1 VKTGIYGAGF
11 QPLWFSALYSWGSLK
26 MLVSYPPLALKVLF
40 RSFTDSKALRS
51 LRKGKGRKGKGNS
64 KGKATAKA
72 DPPPAAKDDN
82 QKTRATAKARNG
94 SSCFRQ
100 SGGCRGATTSR
111 EVVVTATTR
120 QAVVIW

>member
-1 VKTGIYGAGF
+1 MGLA
-11 QPLWFSALYSWGSLK
+11 Q

-72 DPPPAAKDDN
+72 DSPPAAKDDN
-82 QKTRATAKARNG
+82 QKTRATAKKQKQG
-94 SSCFRQ
+94 
-100 SGGCRGATTSR
+100 
-111 EVVVTATTR
+111 TAAAPAFGK
-120 QAVVIW
+120 AVGVEAPALAGR